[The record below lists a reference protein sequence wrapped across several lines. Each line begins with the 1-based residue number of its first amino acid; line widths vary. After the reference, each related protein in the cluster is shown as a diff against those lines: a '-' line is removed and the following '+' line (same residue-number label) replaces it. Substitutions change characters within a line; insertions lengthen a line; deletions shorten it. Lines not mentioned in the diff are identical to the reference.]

1 MDPIS
6 DPLLHTVLSSSLG
19 ALRVLELA
27 HEIAAMYEDAAS
39 RPEGWSAKTLA
50 THDDVSTMLF
60 AMKAGCRIGMDPAG
74 GGVDIRVVEG
84 HLELHV
90 GDAWDQ
96 LPYPVRH
103 TEGACSF
110 FALFDHTIDLPVG
123 SMLALDAVPHD
134 IEALDDSA
142 FILDIRTGHGS
153 KITMPTVG

>member
-6 DPLLHTVLSSSLG
+6 APSLHTVVSLSQG
-19 ALRVLELA
+19 ALRVLELTQDVDA
-27 HEIAAMYEDAAS
+27 LYNDAAS
-39 RPEGWSAKTLA
+39 RPDGWTAKTLA
-50 THDDVSTMLF
+50 THDDVSTLLF
-60 AMKAGCRIGMDPAG
+60 VMKAGCRIGIDPTRG
-74 GGVDIRVVEG
+74 GEDIRVLDG

-96 LPYPVRH
+96 LSYPIRH

-123 SMLALDAVPHD
+123 SVLALDALTHD

-142 FILDIRTGHGS
+142 FILDIRL
-153 KITMPTVG
+153 